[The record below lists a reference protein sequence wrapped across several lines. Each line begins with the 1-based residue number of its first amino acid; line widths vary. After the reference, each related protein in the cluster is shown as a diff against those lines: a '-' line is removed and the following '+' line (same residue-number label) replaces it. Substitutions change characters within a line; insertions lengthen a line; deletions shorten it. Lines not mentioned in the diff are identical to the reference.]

1 MVDKLVK
8 QTITFSLWV
17 QIITTVV
24 SLDGF
29 RYDVK
34 PEDAILKEIL
44 LIDPFQVTSLRDYRA
59 CVFQGA
65 FVTS

>member
-44 LIDPFQVTSLRDYRA
+44 FIETLVQVIEGYFYSN
-59 CVFQGA
+59 F
-65 FVTS
+65 

>member
-44 LIDPFQVTSLRDYRA
+44 FIETFVQVVEGYFYSNIIGGL
-59 CVFQGA
+59 
-65 FVTS
+65 